1 MSEYITRLR
10 EELVGAAAREQAGQR
25 RRPHVRPR
33 RLALVIAAAA
43 IVAAL
48 VLSASAIELTRDDEP
63 VVSLPAGSALT
74 YRVAP
79 VPGADGAAA
88 AERSA
93 DILRARIAAAGI
105 SGATVSVAG
114 DRVGVDIDGA
124 SLADVAALAVPGRL
138 AIYDWE
144 ASVLGPNGRPAPG
157 DSTVT
162 GDPGAGQEASVSQY
176 QAVLRA
182 AKARG
187 SGPATF
193 WLVDD
198 ASHKVIR
205 GPEWSRDALR
215 GGGSARVVEVPG
227 GVRVVRAEDG
237 GAGGWYAIGGSAA
250 LGNAD
255 VAAARATRDP
265 AVNDPAVAI
274 DLTAQGR
281 TAFETLTR
289 QIAHRGRAASLP
301 GVDPMLAAHH
311 LAIALDD
318 ELAAVPYIDHR
329 QAPDGIDG
337 SAGVQ
342 ISGGLTP
349 ESARQIATILDTG
362 PMPAT
367 LVPVQGD
374 SR

>member
-25 RRPHVRPR
+25 RRPRVRPR
-33 RLALVIAAAA
+33 RLALVVAAAA

-48 VLSASAIELTRDDEP
+48 IVSASAIELTRDDEP

-79 VPGADGAAA
+79 FPGADATTA

-93 DILRARIAAAGI
+93 EILRARIAAAGI
-105 SGATVSVAG
+105 SGATVTVAG
-114 DRVGVDIDGA
+114 DRVGVDADTKA
-124 SLADVAALAVPGRL
+124 LADVAALAVPGRL

-144 ASVLGPNGRPAPG
+144 ASVLGPDGQPAP
-157 DSTVT
+157 DDATVT
-162 GDPGAGQEASVSQY
+162 GDPGAGQEAAVSQY

-182 AKARG
+182 AKAQG
-187 SGPATF
+187 SAGSPTF

-198 ASHKVIR
+198 AAHKVIG
-205 GPEWSRDALR
+205 GPELTRDALR
-215 GGGSARVVEVPG
+215 SGGSARVVEVPG
-227 GVRVVRAEDG
+227 GVRVVRADNS
-237 GAGGWYAIGGSAA
+237 GAGGWYALDDGAA
-250 LGNAD
+250 LGNGD
-255 VAAARATRDP
+255 VAGARATRDP
-265 AVNDPAVAI
+265 AMNEPAVAV

-289 QIAHRGRAASLP
+289 ELAHRGQAASPP
-301 GVDPMLAAHH
+301 GADPMLAAQH
-311 LAIALDD
+311 LAIVLDD
-318 ELAAVPYIDHR
+318 EIASVPYIDYR

-337 SAGVQ
+337 SGGVQ
-342 ISGGLTP
+342 ISGGMTP
-349 ESARQIATILDTG
+349 ESARQIAAILNTG

-367 LVPVQGD
+367 LVPV
-374 SR
+374 R

>member
-33 RLALVIAAAA
+33 RLALGLAAAA

-63 VVSLPAGSALT
+63 VVSVPAGSALT

-79 VPGADGAAA
+79 FPGADATTA
-88 AERSA
+88 AEHSA
-93 DILRARIAAAGI
+93 AILRARIAAAGI

-114 DRVGVDIDGA
+114 DRVGVDADSKA
-124 SLADVAALAVPGRL
+124 LADVGALAVPGRL

-144 ASVLGPNGRPAPG
+144 ASVLGPDGRPAPG
-157 DSTVT
+157 DATVT
-162 GDPGAGQEASVSQY
+162 GDPGAGQEAAVSQY

-182 AKARG
+182 AKAQG
-187 SGPATF
+187 SDGPPTF

-198 ASHKVIR
+198 AAHKVIE
-205 GPEWSRDALR
+205 GPEWTRDALR
-215 GGGSARVVEVPG
+215 SGGAARVVEVPG
-227 GVRVVRAEDG
+227 GVRVVRADDG
-237 GAGGWYAIGGSAA
+237 GAGRWYAIGGSAA
-250 LGNAD
+250 LGNAG
-255 VAAARATRDP
+255 VAGARATRDP
-265 AVNDPAVAI
+265 AMNEPAVAV
-274 DLTAQGR
+274 DLTARGR

-289 QIAHRGRAASLP
+289 ELAHRGQAASQP
-301 GVDPMLAAHH
+301 GADPMLAAQH
-311 LAIALDD
+311 LALVLDD
-318 ELAAVPYIDHR
+318 ELAAVPYIDYR

-337 SAGVQ
+337 SSGVQ

-349 ESARQIATILDTG
+349 DRARQVATILSTG

-367 LVPVQGD
+367 LVPI
-374 SR
+374 R